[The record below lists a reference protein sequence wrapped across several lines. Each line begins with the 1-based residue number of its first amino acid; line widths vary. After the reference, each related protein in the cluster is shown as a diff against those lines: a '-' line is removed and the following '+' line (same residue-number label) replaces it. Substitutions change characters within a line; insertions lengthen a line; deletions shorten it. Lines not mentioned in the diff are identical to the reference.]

1 MLEHLLLRRR
11 ERDGARLDVAL
22 NATEVFL
29 DAFLGANKGE
39 PALCAAVAGGV
50 FPPVEHEHAS
60 KPLHHIARLRYPD
73 LLPVG
78 HHSFNP

>member
-1 MLEHLLLRRR
+1 MLEYLLLRRR
-11 ERDGARLDVAL
+11 ELNGARLDVAR
-22 NATEVFL
+22 NAAEVFL
-29 DAFLGANKGE
+29 DAFLGANIGQ

-50 FPPVEHEHAS
+50 AAPVEHEHAP